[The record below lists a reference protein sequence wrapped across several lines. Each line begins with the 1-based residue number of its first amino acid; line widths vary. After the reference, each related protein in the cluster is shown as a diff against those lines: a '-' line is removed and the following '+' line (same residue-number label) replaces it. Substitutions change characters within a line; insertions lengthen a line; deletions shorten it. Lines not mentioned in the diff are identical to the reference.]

1 MIEFTN
7 VSKTYQGKYALN
19 HVNFKAEA
27 GEMTFLTGHSGA
39 GKSTFLKLIHRLEK
53 PSRGRVTIN
62 DKSIHRLKS
71 FQIPHHRRQIGIV
84 LQNPH
89 LIDRLTIYENVAMP
103 LIISR
108 HYDEDIAKR
117 VRASLDKVG
126 LLDKERKYP
135 HQLSAG
141 ERQRAG
147 IARAVVTK
155 PPLLLAD
162 EPTGNLDPGLSM
174 EIMRLFQAFNA
185 VGVTI
190 LVATHDLALIAQLNH
205 RIITLKS
212 GQIVGDS
219 YA

>member
-7 VSKTYQGKYALN
+7 VSKTYQGKHALN

-53 PSRGRVTIN
+53 PNRGEIFL
-62 DKSIHRLKS
+62 DEKPIHKLKDY
-71 FQIPHHRRQIGIV
+71 QIPQHRRQIGIV
-84 LQNPH
+84 LQNPN
-89 LIDRLTIYENVAMP
+89 LMDRLTIYENVAMP
-103 LIISR
+103 LVVSR
-108 HYDEDIAKR
+108 YYDDEIAKR
-117 VRASLDKVG
+117 VRAALDKVG
-126 LLDKERKYP
+126 LLDKEHKYP

-141 ERQRAG
+141 ECQRAG
-147 IARAVVTK
+147 IARAVVSK

-162 EPTGNLDPGLSM
+162 EPTGNLDPALSM
-174 EIMRLFQAFNA
+174 EILRLFQAFNA

-205 RIITLKS
+205 RIITLKE